1 MNCYRCATPIPQDSR
16 YCFACGAD
24 VSGDTAQGS
33 QPVQRDPELEA
44 KLADELKG
52 DFVIERLIGRGGMA
66 VVFLARDLQLDR
78 KVAIKVL
85 PPELTFGPGLIERFK
100 REARTA
106 ATLDHPHIVPI
117 YRISKSGKLFWFAMK
132 YVAGESLADLLER
145 EQSIPPD
152 RSAAILTQ
160 VAEALEFAHEHSII
174 HRDVKPANVMVDRR
188 GWITVTDFGIAKAI
202 GLQSLT
208 SSEAIIGTPYYISPE
223 QCAGKKSVTGAS
235 DQYSLGVMA
244 YQMLSGHLPF
254 SGLTTVDI
262 INQHCFDPPPPL
274 DVLQPGLP
282 AGLAHVVE
290 RALAKTPEDRFPSVT
305 EFAAAF
311 AAVAQGGAIVQPA
324 SQHGAASPPSSPAT
338 LPPPAPPAP
347 TPPTR
352 RPRARPP
359 HRSRRKIVLGGVA
372 ALGLIGTLTLVWQ
385 RREAESRSEQRPGGV
400 GTGLPRESTA
410 VPLIPPVDSATV
422 SRAVPPPPIAAS
434 GTTFI
439 APAALDSIRTP
450 KPASQPARRTL
461 RDARLF
467 LRGVSGGAT
476 IAVDGQQ
483 VHDSVLLLRSPGRHL
498 ITVTKPGFE
507 PWADTLWTDAGD
519 QLARWVVATPVAPP
533 ASVAPEPTATSPK
546 EAVLRIQV
554 QPPARI
560 LIDKNDFGE
569 RRTLVQGVTGGSSH
583 LISVLPVRAGYTRK
597 DTTVTPRPGDT
608 VTVHIRLE
616 GGP

>member
-262 INQHCFDPPPPL
+262 IKQHCFDPPPPL

-290 RALAKTPEDRFPSVT
+290 RALAKPPEDRFPSVT

-347 TPPTR
+347 PPPTR

-359 HRSRRKIVLGGVA
+359 HRSRRKTVLAAVA
-372 ALGLIGTLTLVWQ
+372 ALGLIGTLPLLGQ
-385 RREAESRSEQRPGGV
+385 RRAAESRSEHRPGVV
-400 GTGLPRESTA
+400 GTGPPRDY
-410 VPLIPPVDSATV
+410 LM
-422 SRAVPPPPIAAS
+422 
-434 GTTFI
+434 
-439 APAALDSIRTP
+439 
-450 KPASQPARRTL
+450 
-461 RDARLF
+461 
-467 LRGVSGGAT
+467 
-476 IAVDGQQ
+476 
-483 VHDSVLLLRSPGRHL
+483 LLRSPGRQQ
-498 ITVTKPGFE
+498 ITVRKPGFE
-507 PWADTLWTDAGD
+507 PSADTLWTYAGD
-519 QLARWVVATPVAPP
+519 QLARWAVATPVATP
-533 ASVAPEPTATSPK
+533 ASAAPEPTATSPK
-546 EAVLRIQV
+546 KAVLRIQV

-560 LIDKNDFGE
+560 LIDKSDFGE